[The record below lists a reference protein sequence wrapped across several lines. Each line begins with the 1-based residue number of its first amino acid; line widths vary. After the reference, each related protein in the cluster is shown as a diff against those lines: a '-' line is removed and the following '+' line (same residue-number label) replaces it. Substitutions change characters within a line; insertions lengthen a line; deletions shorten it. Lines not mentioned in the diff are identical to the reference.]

1 MEKGLEQNLS
11 RTPENKME
19 KEPATLTPEEIKEV
33 AETIAQYFIM
43 CSSECAKGDW
53 TVPSG
58 LNRFIKLNEIYNKLT
73 GNSGEHFVITNMREQ
88 IDINI
93 KRLNENK

>member
-1 MEKGLEQNLS
+1 MEKEPTQDLL
-11 RTPENKME
+11 RTPENKVE
-19 KEPATLTPEEIKEV
+19 KERATLTPEEIKEV
-33 AETIAQYFIM
+33 SETIGQYFIM

-58 LNRFIKLNEIYNKLT
+58 IERFKKLNEIYNKLT
-73 GNSGEHFVITNMREQ
+73 GNSGEHFAITNMREQ

-93 KRLNENK
+93 RKLNENK